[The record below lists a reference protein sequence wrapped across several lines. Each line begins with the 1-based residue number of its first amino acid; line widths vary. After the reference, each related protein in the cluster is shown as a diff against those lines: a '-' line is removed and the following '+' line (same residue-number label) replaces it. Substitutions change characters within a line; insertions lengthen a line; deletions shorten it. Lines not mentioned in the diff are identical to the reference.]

1 MITKQDIID
10 RATEWQLRPEVVEK
24 DYVLG
29 WLLAALSVQEEI
41 QDSWVFK
48 GGTCIKKCYFET
60 YRFSEDLDFS
70 FLPEAAY
77 SDSEIRGNLL
87 NLTRTANELSGIDFP
102 EEFVEVKPRKNK
114 QGQPT
119 FQGKVGYRGP
129 LGFPGVPKILF
140 DITQHEP
147 VLDAPSSQSVFH
159 PYPDV
164 LAEGSSVVAYSLH
177 ELVAEKTRALYE
189 RTRPRDLY
197 DVVYILE
204 NQPSLFDLSRLR
216 NLFHQKCEV
225 KGLTPPSADQLIEV
239 VIGNE
244 ELRSEWENM
253 LAHQLPALPS
263 LDDLIARLPDL
274 IRWIDE
280 PAVAL
285 PAITTRARPVAAGE
299 VVYAPAGIQYS
310 GTGRPLEAI
319 RFAGMNRL
327 LLEFDYH
334 GRRRRVEP
342 YSLRTASTG
351 NLLFYAW
358 ELADNHIKAYKVAEM
373 FNIRPTTTS
382 FRPRFGIEFTPNVF
396 LSAPPTA
403 RPYRVS
409 ASPSGGGQRQA
420 STRPV
425 YVFECP
431 YCSKRFRHNKN
442 DAALRKHKSKD
453 GYYNCPGRRG
463 YLVDTKY

>member
-1 MITKQDIID
+1 M
-10 RATEWQLRPEVVEK
+10 
-24 DYVLG
+24 
-29 WLLAALSVQEEI
+29 
-41 QDSWVFK
+41 
-48 GGTCIKKCYFET
+48 
-60 YRFSEDLDFS
+60 DFS
-70 FLPEAAY
+70 LLPDAAY
-77 SDSEIRGNLL
+77 SDFEIRDNLL
-87 NLTRTANELSGIDFP
+87 ELTRTAHELSGIDFP
-102 EEFVEVKPRKNK
+102 EELVEVKPRKNK

-147 VLDAPSSQSVFH
+147 ILDAPGRQTVFH
-159 PYPDV
+159 PYPDA
-164 LAEGSSVVAYSLH
+164 LAEQPGVTAYSLH

-189 RTRPRDLY
+189 RMRPRDLY

-204 NQPSLFDLSRLR
+204 NQPTIFDLPRLR
-216 NLFHQKCEV
+216 DLFRGKCEV
-225 KGLTPPSADQLIEV
+225 KGLVAPTTDHLIEV

-263 LDDLIARLPDL
+263 LDDLLARLPDL

-280 PAVAL
+280 PAIAL
-285 PAITTRARPVAAGE
+285 PAITASARAVAPGE
-299 VVYAPAGIQYS
+299 VVYAPPGIQYS
-310 GTGRPLEAI
+310 GTGQPLEAI

-327 LLEFDYH
+327 LLDFDYH

-342 YSLRTASTG
+342 YSLRTAATG
-351 NLLFYAW
+351 NLLFYGW
-358 ELADNHIKAYKVAEM
+358 ELADGHIKAYKVAQM

-382 FRPRFGIEFTPNVF
+382 FRPRFGIEFTPNIF
-396 LSAPPTA
+396 MSAPPVV
-403 RPYRVS
+403 RPPRVS
-409 ASPSGGGQRQA
+409 GSASRTVRSGRRTG
-420 STRPV
+420 PV

-431 YCSKRFRHNKN
+431 YCEKRFPHTTNN
-442 DAALRKHKSKD
+442 ASLRKHMSKD
-453 GYYNCPGRRG
+453 GYYDCPGRRG